1 MIPTEASTGSN
12 CKSLAQNMKENQQI
26 PQLKYPLRQ
35 ALVSVVNT
43 ERREGGRV
51 RREAAGKRWG
61 GGKQMVKDMSKN

>member
-1 MIPTEASTGSN
+1 MIPTEASTGLN

-26 PQLKYPLRQ
+26 PQLKYRLRQ

-43 ERREGGRV
+43 ERRKGG
-51 RREAAGKRWG
+51 REAAGKRWG